1 MALESNK
8 KLLLLYILDVMKEYS
23 DAEHQLTQSAI
34 IEKVKKRFGMD
45 AERKAIAR
53 NIDFLVDFGYDI
65 VRGERGYYLAER
77 EFDSSE
83 IVYLVD
89 SVYSSKAIPSKAVT
103 ELVRK
108 LAGFSSRYERKAYKH
123 LFKPEVE
130 GGVNKQYFFNIDVLN
145 NAIDKRHKVKFNY
158 ISYKFE
164 NGEVKEIKRNHI
176 VSPFFMVNN
185 NAKYY
190 LVCNK
195 DGKSTLSNYK
205 IENIVDIE
213 ELEEDSVE
221 VLAFAEKSGRF
232 DENAY
237 IADHIY
243 MFGGEIVHAKIKL
256 KNDRAISAVYEWF
269 GKNTQITKD
278 GDDLVAFIKAD
289 EQSIA
294 YWAVQYAE
302 LVTVLSPVG
311 VVGKI
316 KSLIEELKNSYSI
329 GLI

>member
-8 KLLLLYILDVMKEYS
+8 KLLILYILDVLKEYS
-23 DAEHQLTQSAI
+23 DAEHQLTQTVI
-34 IEKVKKRFGMD
+34 IEKVKKRFGMES
-45 AERKAIAR
+45 ERKAIAR
-53 NIDFLVDFGYDI
+53 NIDFLIDFGYDI

-89 SVYSSKAIPSKAVT
+89 SVFSSKAIPSKAVT

-130 GGVNKQYFFNIDVLN
+130 GGVNKQYFLNIDVLN
-145 NAIDKRHKVKFNY
+145 NAIDKRHKVKFDY
-158 ISYKFE
+158 ISYKFMR
-164 NGEVKEIKRNHI
+164 GEVVEVRKSHI

-195 DGKSTLSNYK
+195 DGKSSLSNYK
-205 IENIVDIE
+205 IENIVDVE
-213 ELEEDSVE
+213 ELEDDSAE
-221 VLAFAEKSGRF
+221 ILSFAEKSGRF
-232 DENAY
+232 DENSY

-256 KNDRAISAVYEWF
+256 KSDRAIGVVYEWF
-269 GKNTQITKD
+269 GKNTPIAKE

-302 LVTVLSPVG
+302 LVTVLSPNE
-311 VVGKI
+311 VVEKI
-316 KSLIEELKNSYSI
+316 KQLIEELKHSYV
-329 GLI
+329 

>member
-83 IVYLVD
+83 IIYLVD

-164 NGEVKEIKRNHI
+164 NGEVKEIKRNHT

-316 KSLIEELKNSYSI
+316 KSLIEELKNSYS
-329 GLI
+329 

>member
-83 IVYLVD
+83 IIYLVD

-316 KSLIEELKNSYSI
+316 KSLIEELKNSYS
-329 GLI
+329 

>member
-8 KLLLLYILDVMKEYS
+8 KLLLLYILDVMKEFS
-23 DAEHQLTQSAI
+23 DAEHQLTQLAV

-45 AERKAIAR
+45 VERKAIAR
-53 NIDFLVDFGYDI
+53 NIDFLIDFGYDI

-83 IVYLVD
+83 IIYLVD

-108 LAGFSSRYERKAYKH
+108 LAGFSSKYERKAYKH

-164 NGEVKEIKRNHI
+164 NGEVKEIKKNHI

-195 DGKSTLSNYK
+195 DGKNTLSNYK

-256 KNDRAISAVYEWF
+256 KNDRAIGVVYEWF
-269 GKNTQITKD
+269 GKNTPITKE

-302 LVTVLSPVG
+302 LVTILSPTS
-311 VVGKI
+311 VVEKI
-316 KSLIEELKNSYSI
+316 KSLIEELKNSYV
-329 GLI
+329 